1 MQQREQLDSFLAG
14 IQQRA
19 FRIALASLAQRE
31 DALDAVQDA
40 MCKLVEKYSHKP
52 KSEWTPLFYRILY
65 SRITDIQRR
74 RSSRGKVFGAL
85 FFTSRDDREPQ
96 PDPMA
101 QVADASNP
109 DPARY
114 SDDSE
119 FGAALQ
125 QALRSMPERQRQAF
139 LLRAWEG
146 LDGAQTAR
154 AMGCSVGSVKTH
166 YSRARQFLQRELQGF
181 NQASVNP

>member
-40 MCKLVEKYSHKP
+40 MCKLVEKYCHKP
-52 KSEWTPLFYRILY
+52 AGEWAPLFYRILY

-74 RSSRGKVFGAL
+74 RSSRGKVFGTL
-85 FFTSRDDREPQ
+85 FFAGAEDRDGQ
-96 PDPMA
+96 PDPIA

-114 SDDSE
+114 SGDGE
-119 FGAALQ
+119 FGEALQ

-146 LDGAQTAR
+146 LDVAQTAR
-154 AMGCSVGSVKTH
+154 AMGCSAGSVKTH
-166 YSRARQFLQRELQGF
+166 YSRARQFLQRELEGF
-181 NQASVNP
+181 SDASVNA